1 MVLSNQKDKIILEV
15 CKMKQF
21 SKFIAKMAKVVTK
34 IVEIFHWVAVALM
47 AVAIVCS
54 IVAPAWVKYF
64 VGFDAKEC
72 CGANLSIYGF
82 EINAAV
88 TDGQVDMTAFL
99 MFGIGA
105 ILILVLMAMI
115 FRNLNLIIKK
125 SEGTTPFQPDN
136 VRMFREIGIFSIAV
150 PVVGLI
156 MSIITH
162 LVLGAEAA
170 EVSNN
175 FSGLVIGIV
184 VLCITQFFAHGIEL
198 ERDVDG
204 LL

>member
-1 MVLSNQKDKIILEV
+1 MKGISKI
-15 CKMKQF
+15 
-21 SKFIAKMAKVVTK
+21 AKVVTK

-47 AVAIVCS
+47 IAATVCS
-54 IVAPAWVKYF
+54 VAAPAWVKYF
-64 VGFDAKEC
+64 VGLDAKEC

-88 TDGQVDMTAFL
+88 KDGKVDMTAFL
-99 MFGIGA
+99 LFGVGA
-105 ILILVLMAMI
+105 ILILAFMAMI

-125 SEGTTPFQPDN
+125 SEGSTPFQADN

-156 MSIITH
+156 MSIITR

-170 EVSNN
+170 EISNN
-175 FSGLVIGIV
+175 FSGFVIGIV
-184 VLCITQFFAHGIEL
+184 VLCITEFFIHGIEL
-198 ERDVDG
+198 EKDVEG

>member
-1 MVLSNQKDKIILEV
+1 
-15 CKMKQF
+15 MKQF
-21 SKFIAKMAKVVTK
+21 SKLIAKMAKVVTK
-34 IVEIFHWVAVALM
+34 VVEIFHWVAVALM
-47 AVAIVCS
+47 AVAAVCS

-99 MFGIGA
+99 MFSIGA

-125 SEGTTPFQPDN
+125 SEGTTPFQSDN

-150 PVVGLI
+150 PVIGLI
-156 MSIITH
+156 MSIITR

>member
-1 MVLSNQKDKIILEV
+1 
-15 CKMKQF
+15 MKNF

-34 IVEIFHWVAVALM
+34 VVEIFHWVAVALM
-47 AVAIVCS
+47 TIATVCS
-54 IVAPAWVKYF
+54 VAAPAWIKYF
-64 VGFDAKEC
+64 VGFEAKEC
-72 CGANLSIYGF
+72 CGANLTIYGF
-82 EINAAV
+82 EVNAKV
-88 TDGQVDMTAFL
+88 TDGKVDMIAFL

-105 ILILVLMAMI
+105 VLILALMAMI
-115 FRNLNLIIKK
+115 FRNLNLIIKN

-136 VRMFREIGIFSIAV
+136 VRMFREVGIFSIAV

-156 MSIITH
+156 MGIITR
-162 LVLGAEAA
+162 LVLGVEAA

-184 VLCITQFFAHGIEL
+184 VLCMTQFFAHGIEL
-198 ERDVDG
+198 EKDIDG